1 MRVKILS
8 TRGKMGLD
16 MVLAITTF
24 CLGKVIVINDM
35 SKPFLDIFD
44 GEDEDIQKLAEK
56 GIMVEKA

>member
-1 MRVKILS
+1 M
-8 TRGKMGLD
+8 
-16 MVLAITTF
+16 
-24 CLGKVIVINDM
+24 IVINDM